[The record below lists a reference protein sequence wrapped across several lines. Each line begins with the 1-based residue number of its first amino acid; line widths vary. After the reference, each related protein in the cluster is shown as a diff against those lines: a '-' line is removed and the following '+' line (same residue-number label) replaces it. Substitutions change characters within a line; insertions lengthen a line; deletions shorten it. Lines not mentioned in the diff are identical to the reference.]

1 MTNMMDHLAKTI
13 ATTTSNS
20 KEDSTAGNVEKLATM
35 LGNAKPKPT
44 PKLPLPT
51 IVVNKSTRFHSR
63 RSTNR
68 GMPSQ
73 L

>member
-1 MTNMMDHLAKTI
+1 
-13 ATTTSNS
+13 
-20 KEDSTAGNVEKLATM
+20 VEKLATM

-51 IVVNKSTRFHSR
+51 IVIDKSTRSHSR

-68 GMPSQ
+68 GTPSQ